1 MEYKYDDAKYTQ
13 AVDTLAEQLVAMVL
27 EDGEIGY
34 DKEDYE
40 IAATDYGV
48 TTGQDIDNAI
58 QKILDGM
65 DL

>member
-1 MEYKYDDAKYTQ
+1 MKYNDEKYTQ

-40 IAATDYGV
+40 ISATDYA
-48 TTGQDIDNAI
+48 TTTSIDIFNAI